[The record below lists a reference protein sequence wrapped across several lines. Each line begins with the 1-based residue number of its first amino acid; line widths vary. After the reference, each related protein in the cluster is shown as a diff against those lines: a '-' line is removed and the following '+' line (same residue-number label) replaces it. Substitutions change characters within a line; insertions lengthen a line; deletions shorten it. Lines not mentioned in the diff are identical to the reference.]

1 MHNQALLGQPNPLY
15 DRLVRWL
22 KQAGEASIKRTIT
35 HEEELPNGRY
45 IVCEEWPSRSAY
57 LELVRHRMALESM
70 LYTAVSSEDED

>member
-22 KQAGEASIKRTIT
+22 KQFGEASIKRTIT

-57 LELVRHRMALESM
+57 LELVRHRLTLEAM
-70 LYTAVSSEDED
+70 LETEESARD